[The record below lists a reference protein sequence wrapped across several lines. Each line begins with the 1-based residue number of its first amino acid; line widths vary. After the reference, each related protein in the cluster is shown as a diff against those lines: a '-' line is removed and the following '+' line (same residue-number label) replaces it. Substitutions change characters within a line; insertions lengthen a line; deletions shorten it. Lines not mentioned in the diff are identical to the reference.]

1 MAMNKY
7 GRFSPKTTD
16 PKTGARIADPDV
28 EGMKLP
34 NDVGTVT
41 NWPAV
46 REQFK
51 RGYWNNQLFG
61 KGGNIKKPTG
71 GQWESLDPA
80 VKNYLLGKTDKLD
93 DNTYEE
99 PIISKDY
106 DEMGKGNKVSNLM
119 MNYKTGSAPWNKA
132 VKKLMSAEKNP
143 NSVKTGQTI
152 SQRQKELEG
161 GLYNFQL
168 SAQSTEGGFGLGEY
182 IDLNKIR
189 ANKKKGGGGS
199 TVETEDPTPPTPT
212 PPKPKK
218 PIEEVETKNVGV
230 TDYSYEAPSKSYK
243 TTKTVL
249 DTKITKKEK
258 TVPALRKVEVQPIH
272 GAKVKGEGRYYRE
285 KKLAETY
292 MSGEYG
298 GESFRGKTKEEMKGI
313 LQKARQDKRASME
326 AGEWSEAKYGV
337 KQARQAKRYAG
348 RENVTGV
355 TSSPEMV
362 TPKTQVQ
369 EKYYTGNLKDEQG
382 NIVGQSKKGARPK
395 MNEEGVNYWTK
406 ALDGDKKMP
415 SGYNVLSTSDQKQS
429 KNKYY
434 TASNLKGYSGSYE
447 DISKKETFRNQR
459 ENAANRNTIF
469 GQLATLNNKMR
480 ERVGAKPIQRATK
493 RSEKITE

>member
-1 MAMNKY
+1 MAMMKY
-7 GRFSPKTTD
+7 GRFKPKTED
-16 PKTGARIADPDV
+16 PITRARVADPDV
-28 EGMKLP
+28 YGKKLP
-34 NDVGTVT
+34 GDGGTVSS
-41 NWPAV
+41 WPDV
-46 REQFK
+46 RKMYQEGKLDSEF
-51 RGYWNNQLFG
+51 FG
-61 KGGNIKKPTG
+61 EGGTKEKPTG
-71 GQWESLDPA
+71 GRYSFFPKEVQ
-80 VKNYLLGKTDKLD
+80 NYLEGSTDILD
-93 DNTYEE
+93 DKTYEE
-99 PIISKDY
+99 PIIQQVGNIGSSKKNIALQLDFR
-106 DEMGKGNKVSNLM
+106 KGSKQ
-119 MNYKTGSAPWNKA
+119 YNKA
-132 VKKLMSAEKNP
+132 IQNSPGWKSYKPSQEGLDRQVDIGVKSGYGESFGVSSLRE
-143 NSVKTGQTI
+143 
-152 SQRQKELEG
+152 QKKE
-161 GLYNFQL
+161 
-168 SAQSTEGGFGLGEY
+168 
-182 IDLNKIR
+182 DK
-189 ANKKKGGGGS
+189 
-199 TVETEDPTPPTPT
+199 TEDPTPPTPT

-249 DTKITKKEK
+249 GTKITKKEK

-272 GAKVKGEGRYYRE
+272 GAKVKDEGRYYRE
-285 KKLAETY
+285 KKLAEVY

-447 DISKKETFRNQR
+447 DISKQETFRKQR

>member
-1 MAMNKY
+1 MAMMKY
-7 GRFSPKTTD
+7 GRFSPNTTD

-28 EGMKLP
+28 YGKKLP
-34 NDVGTVT
+34 GDAGTVSS
-41 NWPAV
+41 WPDV
-46 REQFK
+46 RKMYQEGKLDSEF
-51 RGYWNNQLFG
+51 FG
-61 KGGNIKKPTG
+61 EGGTKKKPTG
-71 GQWESLDPA
+71 GRYSFFPKEVQ
-80 VKNYLLGKTDKLD
+80 NYLEGSTDILD
-93 DNTYEE
+93 DKTYEE
-99 PIISKDY
+99 PVIQQVGNIGSSKKNISVQLDFR
-106 DEMGKGNKVSNLM
+106 KGSKQ
-119 MNYKTGSAPWNKA
+119 YNKA
-132 VKKLMSAEKNP
+132 IQNSPGWKSYKPSQEGLDRQVDIGVKSGYGETFGVSYLRE
-143 NSVKTGQTI
+143 
-152 SQRQKELEG
+152 QKKE
-161 GLYNFQL
+161 
-168 SAQSTEGGFGLGEY
+168 
-182 IDLNKIR
+182 DK
-189 ANKKKGGGGS
+189 
-199 TVETEDPTPPTPT
+199 TEDPIPPTPT

-249 DTKITKKEK
+249 DTKITKKGK

-447 DISKKETFRNQR
+447 DISKQETFRNQR

>member
-1 MAMNKY
+1 MAMMKY
-7 GRFSPKTTD
+7 GRFKPKTED
-16 PKTGARIADPDV
+16 PITRARVADPDV
-28 EGMKLP
+28 YGKKLP
-34 NDVGTVT
+34 GDGGTVSS
-41 NWPAV
+41 WPDI
-46 REQFK
+46 RKMYQEKKLDTEF
-51 RGYWNNQLFG
+51 FG
-61 KGGNIKKPTG
+61 EGGTKEKPTG
-71 GQWESLDPA
+71 GRYSSLPKEVRD
-80 VKNYLLGKTDKLD
+80 YLEGATDRLD
-93 DNTYEE
+93 DKTYEE
-99 PIISKDY
+99 PIIQQVGNIGSTKKNIALQLDFRKGSKQY
-106 DEMGKGNKVSNLM
+106 
-119 MNYKTGSAPWNKA
+119 NKA
-132 VKKLMSAEKNP
+132 IQGVPGWKSYKPSQEGLDRQVDIGVKFGSGESFGVSSLRE
-143 NSVKTGQTI
+143 
-152 SQRQKELEG
+152 QKKE
-161 GLYNFQL
+161 
-168 SAQSTEGGFGLGEY
+168 
-182 IDLNKIR
+182 DK
-189 ANKKKGGGGS
+189 
-199 TVETEDPTPPTPT
+199 TEDPTPPTPT

-249 DTKITKKEK
+249 GTKITKKGK

-272 GAKVKGEGRYYRE
+272 GAKVKDEGRYYRE
-285 KKLAETY
+285 KKLAEVY

-395 MNEEGVNYWTK
+395 MNEEGFNYWTQ

-447 DISKKETFRNQR
+447 DISKQETFRNQR

>member
-7 GRFSPKTTD
+7 GRFKPKTED
-16 PKTGARIADPDV
+16 PITGARVADPGV
-28 EGMKLP
+28 YGKKLP
-34 NDVGTVT
+34 GDGGTVSS
-41 NWPAV
+41 WPDIRKMYQEKKLDA
-46 REQFK
+46 EF
-51 RGYWNNQLFG
+51 FG
-61 KGGNIKKPTG
+61 EGGTKEKPTG
-71 GQWESLDPA
+71 GRYSFLPKEVRD
-80 VKNYLLGKTDKLD
+80 YLEGATDRLD
-93 DNTYEE
+93 DKTYEE
-99 PIISKDY
+99 PIMQQVGNIGSTKKSIALQLDFKKGSKQY
-106 DEMGKGNKVSNLM
+106 
-119 MNYKTGSAPWNKA
+119 NKA
-132 VKKLMSAEKNP
+132 IKGLPYTPSQEGLDRQVDIGMGWGHGESFGVSSLREKKE
-143 NSVKTGQTI
+143 
-152 SQRQKELEG
+152 ED
-161 GLYNFQL
+161 
-168 SAQSTEGGFGLGEY
+168 GEY
-182 IDLNKIR
+182 PNP
-189 ANKKKGGGGS
+189 
-199 TVETEDPTPPTPT
+199 PTPTPT

-249 DTKITKKEK
+249 DTKITKKGK

-285 KKLAETY
+285 KKLADTY

-298 GESFRGKTKEEMKGI
+298 GESFRGKTKEEMKGVI
-313 LQKARQDKRASME
+313 KNARQDKRASVE
-326 AGEWSEAKYGV
+326 AGEWSEAKYGI
-337 KQARQAKRYAG
+337 KQARQAKRYAR

-382 NIVGQSKKGARPK
+382 NIVGQSKKGPRPK
-395 MNEEGVNYWTK
+395 MNDEGVNYFTK

-415 SGYNVLSTSDQKQS
+415 SGYNVLATSDQKGS

-447 DISKKETFRNQR
+447 DLAKQETFRNQR

-480 ERVGAKPIQRATK
+480 EKSGAKPIERATK
-493 RSEKITE
+493 RIQRVNE